1 MQTADHPVMSAYTI
15 RAGDTLSR
23 IAARFHTT
31 AAALAQTNQL
41 ANPNLI
47 RPGAVL
53 QVPSSFTPATAPTRA
68 TAATTRRAAATP
80 SSLTYRVRT
89 GDTVASIARRLHV
102 TRGEL
107 GALNDLS
114 KPLKAG
120 RVLKLGVRADH
131 PASRRPPQ
139 VPKKWSHFLHAD
151 NYRFENSV
159 QGLAHAAKHQKAID
173 LDVNITKDGVAVN
186 THWADVLKRGGFYD
200 PKHKIPKDAR
210 ISELTAKEVFRLRSK
225 DGYRIHSMK
234 FMLRRAAKLGVRV
247 EYEAKGSKP
256 FEYGKGGLE
265 TFVETKKIA
274 DQAHTKMFVKTISTT
289 RGAMERLKAAHR
301 AGLTTVLLPRG
312 PVPKSWRPYIDYV
325 RGPVQWV
332 NG

>member
-1 MQTADHPVMSAYTI
+1 MISSRLTARALRHPLAPTLHVPKQPAVREVAKAVVSSFSAVK
-15 RAGDTLSR
+15 AVASQA
-23 IAARFHTT
+23 AARLT
-31 AAALAQTNQL
+31 
-41 ANPNLI
+41 
-47 RPGAVL
+47 GAKAK
-53 QVPSSFTPATAPTRA
+53 QPSA
-68 TAATTRRAAATP
+68 
-80 SSLTYRVRT
+80 SLTYRVRA
-89 GDTVASIARRLHV
+89 GDTLKSIAKRVHL
-102 TRGEL
+102 TRAEL

-114 KPLKAG
+114 KPLRPG
-120 RVLKLGVRADH
+120 QVLKLGVRADH

-173 LDVNITKDGVAVN
+173 LDVNITKDGVPVN
-186 THWADVLKRGGFYD
+186 THWGDVFKRGGFYD
-200 PKHKIPKDAR
+200 PLHKLPKNAR
-210 ISELTAKEVFRLRSK
+210 ISDLTAKEVFRLRSK

-256 FEYGKGGLE
+256 FEYGKGGLK
-265 TFVETKKIA
+265 TFVDTKKISDA
-274 DQAHTKMFVKTISTT
+274 AHTRIFVKTISTT
-289 RGAMERLKAAHR
+289 PGAMERLKAAHR

-325 RGPVQWV
+325 RGPVKWV

>member
-1 MQTADHPVMSAYTI
+1 MRTYTI
-15 RAGDTLSR
+15 RPGDTLSR
-23 IAARFHTT
+23 IAAQFHTT
-31 AAALAQTNQL
+31 VAALAKTNHV

-47 RPGAVL
+47 RAGATL
-53 QVPSSFTPATAPTRA
+53 QVPSTFTDTPRPAPLTPVRPAVER
-68 TAATTRRAAATP
+68 TTRGTSAP
-80 SSLTYRVRT
+80 TYRVRP
-89 GDTVASIARRLHV
+89 GDTLRSVSKRLHL
-102 TRGEL
+102 TPREL
-107 GALNDLS
+107 GALNDVS

-120 RVLKLGVRADH
+120 QVLRLGVRADQ
-131 PASRRPPQ
+131 PASRKPPQ

-159 QGLAHAAKHQKAID
+159 QGLVHASKHEKAID
-173 LDVNITKDGVAVN
+173 LDVNITKDGVPVN
-186 THWADVLKRGGFYD
+186 THWGDVFKRGGFYD
-200 PKHKIPKDAR
+200 PKHQLPKNAR
-210 ISELTAKEVFRLRSK
+210 ISDLTAKQVFRLRSK

-234 FMLRRAAKLGVRV
+234 YMLRKAAKLGVRV

-256 FEYGKGGLE
+256 FEYGKGGLA

-274 DQAHTKMFVKTISTT
+274 DAAHTNMFVKTISTT
-289 RGAMERLKAAHR
+289 PGAMARLKAAHR

-325 RGPVQWV
+325 RGPVNWV

>member
-1 MQTADHPVMSAYTI
+1 MSAFTI
-15 RAGDTLSR
+15 RAGDTLRR
-23 IAARFHTT
+23 IAARLE
-31 AAALAQTNQL
+31 APPL
-41 ANPNLI
+41 NLV
-47 RPGAVL
+47 RAVAVR
-53 QVPSSFTPATAPTRA
+53 QVPSTFTPATAPTRA
-68 TAATTRRAAATP
+68 TASTTRRAAATP

>member
-1 MQTADHPVMSAYTI
+1 MSSYTI
-15 RAGDTLSR
+15 RSGDTLSR

-31 AAALAQTNQL
+31 AADLARTNHL
-41 ANPNLI
+41 ANPNVI
-47 RPGAVL
+47 RAGAVL
-53 QVPSSFTPATAPTRA
+53 QVPSSFTAASAPTRA
-68 TAATTRRAAATP
+68 ASSTTRRASATP
-80 SSLTYRVRT
+80 ASLTYRVRT
-89 GDTVASIARRLHV
+89 GDTVSSIARRMHV
-102 TRGEL
+102 TRSEL

-114 KPLKAG
+114 KPLEAG
-120 RVLKLGVRADH
+120 QVLKLGVRADN
-131 PASRRPPQ
+131 PASRHPPQ
-139 VPKKWSHFLHAD
+139 VPKKWSRFLHAE

-159 QGLAHAAKHQKAID
+159 AGLKYAAKHQGGID
-173 LDVNITKDGVAVN
+173 LDVNITKDGVPVN
-186 THWADVLKRGGFYD
+186 THWADVLERGGFYD

-234 FMLRRAAKLGVRV
+234 YMLRKAAKLGVRV
-247 EYEAKGSKP
+247 EYEAKGSKG
-256 FEYGKGGLE
+256 FEHGKGGLK
-265 TFVETKKIA
+265 TFVETRKIA

-325 RGPVQWV
+325 RGPVHWV